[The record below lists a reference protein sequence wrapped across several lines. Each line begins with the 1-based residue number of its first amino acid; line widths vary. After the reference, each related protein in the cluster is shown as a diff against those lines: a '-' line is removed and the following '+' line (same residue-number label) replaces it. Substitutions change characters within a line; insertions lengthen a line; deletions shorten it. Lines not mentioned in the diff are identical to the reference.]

1 MKRAKGKHATRVFFF
16 KYSGC
21 QTESKQEPNTWTCE
35 VYRLIAE
42 EDPALFCAESYS
54 HVYVT
59 KWSRT
64 NTESAVASVCAAGSR
79 GLYFLVDGGW
89 TTINPR
95 RRLLRL
101 YALLPPAPSC
111 SQNGCGSEHI
121 AHTHT
126 HTLYPCCASTTRACT
141 CACGLLA
148 QRAEKSSDN
157 RKLTKSG
164 FFLIL

>member
-21 QTESKQEPNTWTCE
+21 QTESKQEPDTWTCE
-35 VYRLIAE
+35 LYWLIAE

-54 HVYVT
+54 RVYVT

-95 RRLLRL
+95 GRLLNCTPSFPPP
-101 YALLPPAPSC
+101 LPVPRMAVAV
-111 SQNGCGSEHI
+111 NI
-121 AHTHT
+121 LHTHT
-126 HTLYPCCASTTRACT
+126 HTHIISMLCQHHARVYMCVWTPGAT
-141 CACGLLA
+141 C
-148 QRAEKSSDN
+148 RE
-157 RKLTKSG
+157 
-164 FFLIL
+164 II